1 MTDSHPKAPNSN
13 PQSGNADPA
22 NGGPA
27 PGNPE
32 SGATHPGSTHPGST
46 HAGATFASQAY
57 AAAAQDGARQEAAGH
72 DAASSTAGQAEDAAP
87 ATDALAAAEAEKAE
101 MKDKLLR
108 TLADMENL
116 RRRTEKEVA
125 DARAYAVTAF
135 ARDMLTVADNIHRA
149 LDAVPAEARAQMD
162 EALKGLIEGIELT
175 ERDLMKSME
184 RHGVRKLAPE
194 GGKFDPNLHQA
205 MFEVPDPSVPSG
217 QVVQVVQDGYVIGE
231 RVLRPAM
238 VGVAKGGPK
247 PAPAAQGNG
256 GSDSAA

>member
-1 MTDSHPKAPNSN
+1 MTDNAKPETAKPETAKPETYPKQDSHPRASEAHTASPEAGAT
-13 PQSGNADPA
+13 QSENVAGF
-22 NGGPA
+22 GGPA
-27 PGNPE
+27 
-32 SGATHPGSTHPGST
+32 GA
-46 HAGATFASQAY
+46 AFASQAY
-57 AAAAQDGARQEAAGH
+57 AAAARDGAAGH
-72 DAASSTAGQAEDAAP
+72 DPQDEAAP
-87 ATDALAAAEAEKAE
+87 GAPGADAVAAAEAEKAE
-101 MKDKLLR
+101 MKDRLLR

-149 LDAVPAEARAQMD
+149 LDAVPDEARAAMND
-162 EALKGLIEGIELT
+162 ALKGLIEGIELT
-175 ERDLMKSME
+175 ERDLMKSLE

-194 GGKFDPNLHQA
+194 GEKFDPNLHQA
-205 MFEVPDPSVPSG
+205 MFEVPNPEVPSG

-247 PAPAAQGNG
+247 GAPKAGSNG